1 MIRNLFIYFISIVAF
16 TAVVF
21 ADEPELQNRLFL
33 GNTALL
39 AAKSFDNIQF
49 AQQDAPVSLAEN
61 KTLPEKS
68 RGKAFLYSLILPG
81 LGEKYAGANKKAQ
94 FFFATEISL
103 WLGYSGFVTYRDW
116 RKDDY
121 KTYAASHA
129 GVELEGK
136 SDSYFVDIG
145 NYDSIYEY
153 NAAKLRQRNLPDYYR
168 DIENNYW
175 NWENEAYRQ
184 KFDQLRISA
193 DKANNRATFVV
204 GAILANHV
212 ISAIDAV
219 WSVYK
224 YEKNRQASLDWNLQL
239 GDGIVTPNVNV
250 SLTARF

>member
-1 MIRNLFIYFISIVAF
+1 MIRNLYIYFITFVAF

-21 ADEPELQNRLFL
+21 AGEQDLQNRLFL
-33 GNTALL
+33 QNKSLL
-39 AAKSFDNIQF
+39 TAKSADNNHF
-49 AQQDAPVSLAEN
+49 AQNDRIFVPQS
-61 KTLPEKS
+61 KSSFEKS

-81 LGEKYAGANKKAQ
+81 LGEKYAGADKKAQ
-94 FFFATEISL
+94 FFFASEITL
-103 WLGYSGFVTYRDW
+103 WMGYAGFITYRDW
-116 RKDDY
+116 RKEDY
-121 KTYAASHA
+121 KTYAASYA
-129 GVELEGK
+129 GVDLEGK

-168 DIENNYW
+168 DVEQYYW
-175 NWENEAYRQ
+175 NWDNDTHRQ

-193 DKANNRATFVV
+193 DKANNRAIFVV

-224 YEKNRQASLDWNLQL
+224 YENTREATMDWNIQL
-239 GDGIVTPNVNV
+239 GDGVMNPNINV

>member
-21 ADEPELQNRLFL
+21 ADEPALQNRLFL
-33 GNTALL
+33 ENTALL
-39 AAKSFDNIQF
+39 AAKNLDI
-49 AQQDAPVSLAEN
+49 DHYAPNDRVSLTEN
-61 KTLPEKS
+61 KPLPEKS

-94 FFFATEISL
+94 FFFATEITL
-103 WLGYSGFVTYRDW
+103 WLGYTGFVTYRDW

-168 DIENNYW
+168 DIEQYYW
-175 NWENEAYRQ
+175 NWENEAHRH

-193 DKANNRATFVV
+193 DNANNRATFVV

-239 GDGIVTPNVNV
+239 GDGVMSPNVNV